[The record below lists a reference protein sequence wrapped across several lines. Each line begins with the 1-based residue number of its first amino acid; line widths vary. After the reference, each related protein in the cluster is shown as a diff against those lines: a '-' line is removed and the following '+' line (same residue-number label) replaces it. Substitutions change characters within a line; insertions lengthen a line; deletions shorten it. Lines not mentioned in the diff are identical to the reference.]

1 MTPEIAEVCRL
12 LEELA
17 ARLMAFVA
25 DLPPGYGQYESTAE
39 AYCLLRLSTRNVQG
53 VIALARTDLVLLPAA
68 LVVAR
73 AAFESAVKAA
83 WMIDAEDPFDREGR
97 YLAHLVSEEKYL
109 QWEAKRF
116 ATVGISTEATKAREE
131 GIKDFRLKMTALLP
145 RYIKVSG
152 LPNLDQMLTAI
163 GGDKLYAFYNKMSQY
178 THAGHAATWLYR
190 SGGLGT
196 ARQDGEFIEPNQWL
210 IPLRV
215 CLLAIGQ
222 PGRIYIHRLGGDEYA
237 YYSMEQQEIIEAS
250 LSKLGSNSLNL
261 H

>member
-1 MTPEIAEVCRL
+1 M

-17 ARLMAFVA
+17 LRLMTFFA

-39 AYCLLRLSTRNVQG
+39 AYALLRLSTRNVQG
-53 VIALARTDLVLLPAA
+53 VIALAKTDILLLPSA

-83 WMIDAEDPFDREGR
+83 WMIDAEDPFDREAR
-97 YLAHLVSEEKYL
+97 YLAHLASEEKYL

-116 ATVGISTEATKAREE
+116 ATVGISPEPTKAREE
-131 GIKDFRLKMTALLP
+131 SIRDFRLKMTALLP
-145 RYIKVSG
+145 PRTTVVG
-152 LPNLDQMLTAI
+152 LPNLDQMLTTI

-178 THAGHAATWLYR
+178 THASHAATWLYR
-190 SGGLGT
+190 GGGLGT
-196 ARQDGEFIEPNQWL
+196 ERKQGEFIESNQWF

-215 CLLAIGQ
+215 CLLALGQ
-222 PGRIYIHRLGGDEYA
+222 PGRIFIRRLGGDEYD
-237 YYSMEQQEIIEAS
+237 YFSMEQQEIIEAA
-250 LSKLGSNSLNL
+250 LSKVAGGIIRL